1 MLGGESP
8 VTEEETSD
16 MELEGGVDLAGEW
29 KSTKAPSQ
37 RRGRPCK
44 PNPVIDM
51 SASRFIAANK
61 KLVMKVE
68 DGENVISFDTNAPRE
83 TKAGKVGWTF
93 SHKAAMDVDG
103 VSVTFQLTG
112 NIYGIRSEKWAR

>member
-1 MLGGESP
+1 MLGGVSP

-16 MELEGGVDLAGEW
+16 MELEGGVDLAGGC
-29 KSTKAPSQ
+29 TKAPSQ

-61 KLVMKVE
+61 KLVMKVVCLE
-68 DGENVISFDTNAPRE
+68 ATELPLPPR
-83 TKAGKVGWTF
+83 
-93 SHKAAMDVDG
+93 
-103 VSVTFQLTG
+103 
-112 NIYGIRSEKWAR
+112 R